1 VRREGATLVLLVGG
15 ESRRMGFPKH
25 RLRTSHGTL
34 VEILQRRLSSLFI
47 ETLVV
52 GRKLPVENKEG
63 LRIVEDVLSVRGALV
78 GIYSGLSEAKSDL
91 CFILACDMPFVTV
104 PLVSY
109 LLSQASDVDVVV
121 PVVRGY
127 YEPLCAVYRR
137 TAIEA
142 IRTSLHGGEL
152 KVTGIYKRLRVL
164 EVSQSEIERFDPE
177 LLSFVNLNTPRELE
191 LLARL

>member
-1 VRREGATLVLLVGG
+1 
-15 ESRRMGFPKH
+15 MGFPKH